1 MKKYVKVSR
10 YNPSVP
16 FDLYKV
22 LLKRKQ
28 ESKDGRVMY
37 KDLVKE
43 WGVGQQYMANAVFRG
58 IKQYDYRIWKE
69 AQDEDRRRR
78 ITTGGMERRDESRPL
93 GLWPESNKESRNRP
107 EQRP

>member
-22 LLKRKQ
+22 LLRRKQ
-28 ESKDGRVMY
+28 ESENGRVMY

-43 WGVGQQYMANAVFRG
+43 WDVDQQYMANAVFRG

-69 AQDEDRRRR
+69 SQGEDR
-78 ITTGGMERRDESRPL
+78 
-93 GLWPESNKESRNRP
+93 NKP
-107 EQRP
+107 TF